1 MRDGVLGFLGKLSH
15 SKVRI
20 EICNEHR
27 IVAEAASTVAL
38 ARDASFARPVEE
50 AGFAVFGDERYHAA
64 EARGAGEGLQGLPL
78 RDVTPAVR

>member
-1 MRDGVLGFLGKLSH
+1 MGDGVLDILGKLSH

-20 EICNEHR
+20 QIRNEHR
-27 IVAEAASTVAL
+27 VVAEATGAVAL
-38 ARDASFARPVEE
+38 TGDSAFARPVEE

-64 EARGAGEGLQGLPL
+64 EAGGAGESLQGLPL